1 MKKLLAIVLA
11 ITVGVSIFFA
21 SGCSKGA
28 NTVTVY
34 EFKDDYKAGTEIA
47 KNMFVERK
55 VDVTEGFVTTG
66 GVVYTPEKLSGMRL
80 VTSGNWDALMGAV
93 AYLNQSGRKGDLLFP
108 YHIVNKPVMVDVLRL
123 CKNIEAGTQITAEH
137 LEVVSARRDSV
148 PAGIISDPNLAIG
161 KYAASGLF
169 AGNYLTSADLA
180 HNPTPDNNTH
190 SRNERTAV
198 TLPLAIL
205 NYSGGLS
212 GQLQDGDVVRF
223 YTKQQGNDVFSQ
235 IETQIEALAFV
246 EVGGVSADGIAVL
259 VNEVQARILTEYV
272 ATSEIH
278 LALIYR
284 GTAEKAQE
292 YLRRQDEYLQG
303 LQAN

>member
-11 ITVGVSIFFA
+11 ITVGVSMFFA

-28 NTVTVY
+28 NAVTVY

-66 GVVYTPEKLSGMRL
+66 GVVYTPEKLSEMRL
-80 VTSGNWDALMGAV
+80 VTSGNWDDLMGDV

-123 CKNIEAGTQITAEH
+123 CENIEAGTQITAEH

-148 PAGIISDPNLAIG
+148 PAGIISDPNLVIG
-161 KYAASGLF
+161 KYATTDLF

-190 SRNERTAV
+190 GRNERTAV

-212 GQLQDGDVVRF
+212 GQLQDGDIVRF
-223 YTKQQGNDVFSQ
+223 YTKQQGNDAFSQ
-235 IETQIEALAFV
+235 IETLAFV
-246 EVGGVSADGIAVL
+246 EVGVASAGGITVL
-259 VNEVQARILTEYV
+259 VTEVQAHILAEYA

-292 YLRRQDEYLQG
+292 YLKRQDEYLHG